1 MSEGGIVVLHD
12 THTYREIKQQP
23 ATLKKTY
30 DLVQEQQARF
40 KKFIAKIEQENQGK
54 KLKVLFTGA
63 GSSAYVGDVAR
74 MARNTDVLPNFE
86 FESVP
91 TTHFVTDPQLYI
103 DQQTA
108 YLLVSF
114 ARSGNS
120 PETKA
125 TVEIANQLSSHV
137 YHLFITNNKDGF
149 LGAYNESVNNVFK
162 VILPDETNDKSL
174 AMTSSF
180 SSMLFASYLLFG
192 GKVSPKYFD
201 IASSNF
207 DWLESQAETVSQ
219 LDFSKVFYV
228 GTGLIGELTKEVS
241 LKLNELTAGQTE
253 IARETTLGFRH
264 GPKAG
269 LSADAIFIMLR
280 SNQPY
285 RRQYEKD
292 LIQEVGQV
300 KDRYQTYILDTQE
313 DENDNTAKLP
323 QSEELTDMELA
334 LQYLIFGQLLA
345 AKRSVALGLNP
356 DNPSPDGFINRV
368 VKGVTIYPVEG

>member
-1 MSEGGIVVLHD
+1 MLEH

-23 ATLKKTY
+23 QTLKQTY
-30 DLVQEQQARF
+30 DIVQSKKDAFNQFMKNIAQQ
-40 KKFIAKIEQENQGK
+40 QSDK

-63 GSSAYVGDVAR
+63 GSSAYVGDIAR
-74 MARNTDVLPNFE
+74 IACRTGQFQQFD

-91 TTHFVTDPQLYI
+91 TTHFVTDPQVYI
-103 DQQTA
+103 DDQTA
-108 YLLVSF
+108 YLVVSF

-125 TVEIANQLSSHV
+125 TVEIANQCSDHL
-137 YHLFITNNKDGF
+137 YHLFVTNNKDGF
-149 LGAYNESVNNVFK
+149 LGAYDESANNIFK
-162 VILPDETNDKSL
+162 VVLPEETNDQSL

-180 SSMLFASYLLFG
+180 SSMVFASYLLFG
-192 GKVSPKYFD
+192 GEVSPEFFD
-201 IASSNF
+201 IAASNF
-207 DWLESQAETVSQ
+207 DWLEEQAEAVSQ

-228 GTGLIGELTKEVS
+228 GTGLIGELTKETS

-269 LSADAIFIMLR
+269 LSADSIFIMLR
-280 SNQPY
+280 SNDAY
-285 RRQYEKD
+285 RRQYEDD
-292 LIQEVGQV
+292 LIREVSEVEG
-300 KDRYQTYILDTQE
+300 RYQIFILDGQSE
-313 DENDNTAKLP
+313 ANTETVQLP
-323 QSEELTDMELA
+323 QSEKLSDMELA

-345 AKRSVALGLNP
+345 AKRSVAMGLNP

-368 VKGVTIYPVEG
+368 VKGVTIYSFKG

>member
-1 MSEGGIVVLHD
+1 MGGSIVLHETD
-12 THTYREIKQQP
+12 TYREIKQQP
-23 ATLKKTY
+23 QTLKKTF
-30 DLVQEQQARF
+30 DIVQGQHEAF
-40 KKFIAKIEQENQGK
+40 KQFVNQIEQTHSGK
-54 KLKVLFTGA
+54 KLKALFTGA

-74 MARNTDVLPNFE
+74 MARNTSVMPNFE

-103 DQQTA
+103 DNQTV
-108 YLLVSF
+108 YLVVSF

-125 TVEIANQLSSHV
+125 TVEFVNELSQHV

-149 LGAYNESVNNVFK
+149 LGAYEAEKDNVFK
-162 VILPDETNDKSL
+162 VILPEETNDKSL

-192 GKVSPKYFD
+192 GEVSPQFFE
-201 IASSNF
+201 IAESNF
-207 DWLESQAETVSQ
+207 EWLEQQAQAVNAMT
-219 LDFSKVFYV
+219 FSKVFYV
-228 GTGLIGELTKEVS
+228 ATGLIGELTKEVS

-269 LSADAIFIMLR
+269 LSKDAIFIMMR
-280 SNQPY
+280 SNGTY
-285 RRQYEKD
+285 HRQYEDD
-292 LIQEVGQV
+292 LIKEVGQV
-300 KDRYQTYILDTQE
+300 KDRYKMYILDGQSDASEHTVQ
-313 DENDNTAKLP
+313 LP
-323 QSEELTDMELA
+323 QSESLSDMELA
-334 LQYLIFGQLLA
+334 LQYLMFGQLLA
-345 AKRSVALGLNP
+345 AQRSNALGLNP

-368 VKGVTIYPVEG
+368 VKGVTVYPVKG

>member
-1 MSEGGIVVLHD
+1 MLYETD
-12 THTYREIKQQP
+12 TYREIKQQP
-23 ATLKKTY
+23 QTLKKTF
-30 DLVQEQQARF
+30 DIVRAQQEAFDQFVNR
-40 KKFIAKIEQENQGK
+40 IEQENVGK

-74 MARNTDVLPNFE
+74 MARNTAVMPNFE

-103 DQQTA
+103 DDQTA
-108 YLLVSF
+108 YLVVSF

-125 TVEIANQLSSHV
+125 TVEFANELSQNV

-149 LGAYNESVNNVFK
+149 LGAYEADKDNVFK
-162 VILPDETNDKSL
+162 VILPEETNDKSL

-192 GKVSPKYFD
+192 GTVSPQFFE
-201 IASSNF
+201 IAASNF
-207 DWLESQAETVSQ
+207 DWLEQQAQAVNALE
-219 LDFSKVFYV
+219 FSKVFYV

-269 LSADAIFIMLR
+269 LSKDTIFIMMR
-280 SNQPY
+280 SNGAY
-285 RRQYEKD
+285 HRQYEDD
-292 LIQEVGQV
+292 LIKEVGQV
-300 KDRYQTYILDTQE
+300 KDRYKMYILDGQSDAGEHTVQ
-313 DENDNTAKLP
+313 LP
-323 QSEELTDMELA
+323 QSESLSDMELA
-334 LQYLIFGQLLA
+334 LQYLMFGQLLA
-345 AKRSVALGLNP
+345 AQRSDALGLNP

-368 VKGVTIYPVEG
+368 VKGVTIYPVKG

>member
-40 KKFIAKIEQENQGK
+40 KNFIAKIEQENQGK

-91 TTHFVTDPQLYI
+91 TTHLVTDPQLYI

-192 GKVSPKYFD
+192 GKVSQKFFD

-300 KDRYQTYILDTQE
+300 KDRYQTYILDGQAN
-313 DENDNTAKLP
+313 ENDNTVKLP

>member
-1 MSEGGIVVLHD
+1 MSQGGIVVLHD

-30 DLVQEQQARF
+30 DLVQAQQARF
-40 KKFIAKIEQENQGK
+40 EKFIAKIEQENQDK

-74 MARNTDVLPNFE
+74 MARHTDVLPNFE

-137 YHLFITNNKDGF
+137 YHLFITNNKHGF
-149 LGAYNESVNNVFK
+149 LGAYHENANNVFE

-192 GKVSPKYFD
+192 GKVSPKFFD
-201 IASSNF
+201 IAASNF

-300 KDRYQTYILDTQE
+300 KDRYQTYILDAQV
-313 DENDNTAKLP
+313 NDDDNAVKLP